1 MITVEEFANQM
12 KVSTQT
18 VYKWIKNG
26 LPVIKMDAVI
36 RIELE
41 EALNWLREQK

>member
-18 VYKWIKNG
+18 VYKWIQMG
-26 LPVIKMDAVI
+26 LPVIKIDAVI
-36 RIELE
+36 RIEPN
-41 EALNWLREQK
+41 EALTWLREQK